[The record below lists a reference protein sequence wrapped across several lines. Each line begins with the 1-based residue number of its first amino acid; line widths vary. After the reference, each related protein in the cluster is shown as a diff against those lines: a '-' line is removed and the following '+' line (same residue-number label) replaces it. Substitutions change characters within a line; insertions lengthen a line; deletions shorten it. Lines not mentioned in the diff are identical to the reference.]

1 MSMEDESV
9 HDSCAVFGVFGH
21 PEAANLTYLGLYA
34 LQHRGQESSGIVA
47 SDGTRVHSEVGM
59 GLVADIFDEE
69 RLSKL
74 KGYLAIG
81 HNRYST
87 AGQSHISNAQPFL
100 VDHSRGIIALGHNG
114 NLVNGGRLRRGL
126 EESGSIF
133 RSTTDSEV
141 ILHLIAR
148 SAEDE
153 TELAIVDALNR
164 LEGAFSLTMMT
175 RDKLIGVRDPL
186 GFRPLVLGKMKN
198 GWEKEAWVL
207 SSETCALDLIDADF
221 EREIL
226 PGEMII
232 IDEEGPRSIFP
243 FPPQQH
249 QQCIF
254 EFIYFARPDSHI
266 FGKDVYTV
274 RRQLGVELARENPIE
289 ADIVIPVP
297 DSGVAAALGYSAESG
312 LPMELGLV
320 RNHYVGRTFIEPQN
334 AIRHFGVKVKLNPMK
349 AYLEGKRVVVVDDSI
364 VRGTTSR
371 KIVEMIKK
379 AGAAEVHMRIS
390 SPPII
395 CPCYYGIDMPTH
407 KELIA
412 SFNSIEETRKHLMAD
427 SLAYL
432 SLEGLLQ
439 CVKHRE
445 NEFCTACFSGTYPI
459 PVDFADNQL
468 SLFREFRT
476 TEHRA

>member
-1 MSMEDESV
+1 MSMADEVV
-9 HDSCAVFGVFGH
+9 HESCAVFGVYGH

-74 KGYLAIG
+74 KGHLAIG

-114 NLVNGGRLRRGL
+114 NLVNGGRLRRDL

-133 RSTTDSEV
+133 RSTSDSEV

-148 SAEDE
+148 SAEE
-153 TELAIVDALNR
+153 GAELAIVDALNR
-164 LEGAFSLTMMT
+164 LEGAFTLTMLT

-186 GFRPLVLGKMKN
+186 GFRPLVLGKLEN
-198 GWEKEAWVL
+198 GWGRDAWVL
-207 SSETCALDLIDADF
+207 ASETCALDLIEAEF

-232 IDEEGPRSIFP
+232 IEEDGPRSLFP

-249 QQCIF
+249 RQCIF

-274 RRQLGVELARENPIE
+274 RRQLGVELARENPVE
-289 ADIVIPVP
+289 SDIVIPVP
-297 DSGVAAALGYSAESG
+297 DSGMAASLGYAAESG
-312 LPMELGLV
+312 LPMEIGLV

-349 AYLEGKRVVVVDDSI
+349 SYLEGKRVVVVDDSI

-371 KIVEMIKK
+371 KIVEMIRK
-379 AGAAEVHMRIS
+379 AGASEIHMRIS
-390 SPPII
+390 SPPITN
-395 CPCYYGIDMPTH
+395 PCYYGIDMPTYE
-407 KELIA
+407 ELIA
-412 SFNSIEETRKHLMAD
+412 SSNSVEETREHLAAD

-432 SLEGLLQ
+432 SLEGLLK
-439 CVKHRE
+439 CVSHRE
-445 NEFCTACFSGTYPI
+445 NEFCTACFTGSYPI
-459 PVDFADNQL
+459 PVDFADIQL
-468 SLFREFRT
+468 PLFRELRT

>member
-1 MSMEDESV
+1 MSMDDEAV
-9 HDSCAVFGVFGH
+9 HESCAVFGVFGH

-59 GLVADIFDEE
+59 GLVADIFDKG

-74 KGYLAIG
+74 QGHLAIG

-87 AGQSHISNAQPFL
+87 AGQSSIVNAQPFL

-114 NLVNGGRLRRGL
+114 NLVNAARLRRGL

-153 TELAIVDALNR
+153 TEPAIVDALNR
-164 LEGAFSLTMMT
+164 LEGAFTLTMLT
-175 RDKLIGVRDPL
+175 RDKLIGIRDPL
-186 GFRPLVLGKMKN
+186 GFRPLVLGKMAN
-198 GWEKEAWVL
+198 GWGRDAWIL
-207 SSETCALDLIDADF
+207 ASETCALDLIDAEF

-232 IDEEGPRSIFP
+232 IDEDGPRSIFP
-243 FPPQQH
+243 FPKQQH
-249 QQCIF
+249 RQCIF

-274 RRQLGVELARENPIE
+274 RRQLGVELAREHPVE
-289 ADIVIPVP
+289 ADVVIPVP
-297 DSGVAAALGYSAESG
+297 DSGVAASLGYAAESG

-334 AIRHFGVKVKLNPMK
+334 EIRHFGVKVKLNPLK
-349 AYLEGKRVVVVDDSI
+349 SYLEGKRVVVVDDSI
-364 VRGTTSR
+364 VRGTTSQ
-371 KIVEMIKK
+371 KIVEMIRK
-379 AGAAEVHMRIS
+379 AGASEVHMRIS
-390 SPPII
+390 SPPITN
-395 CPCYYGIDMPTH
+395 PCYYGIDMPTH

-412 SFNSIEETRKHLMAD
+412 SSKTVEESRQHISAD

-432 SLEGLLQ
+432 SLENLLK
-439 CVKHRE
+439 CVSHRE
-445 NEFCTACFSGTYPI
+445 NEFCTACFTGAYPI
-459 PVDFADNQL
+459 PVNFTDIQL
-468 SLFREFRT
+468 PLFRELRT